1 MDHRQGLLHI
11 LATEQDRLSL
21 TVAGARAP
29 KSAAKSVVELVVT
42 VAIAVGLALLIQA
55 FIVKPYRIPSP
66 SMVPTLTIGQRVLTN
81 RLINHPSLGDVVV
94 FHPPAGATTADGNPV
109 CGNPDQGGDGGPG
122 AQACDKPTAQESS
135 ETFIKRVVG
144 IPGDRIQIINGHVY
158 RNGVREKD
166 SYIIPCGTAPTC
178 NFPKPIVIPPGDYF
192 MMGDNRGASDDS
204 RFWGPVPDKWV
215 IGIAFFTYWPPD
227 RIGFL

>member
-1 MDHRQGLLHI
+1 MARSS
-11 LATEQDRLSL
+11 T
-21 TVAGARAP
+21 RAP
-29 KSAAKSVVELVVT
+29 KSTVKSIIELIIT

-55 FIVKPYRIPSP
+55 FIVKPYRIPSG
-66 SMVPTLTIGQRVLTN
+66 SMEPTLHIGQRILAN
-81 RLINHPSLGDVVV
+81 RVINKPSVGDIVV
-94 FHPPAGATTADGNPV
+94 FHPPAGADPQSAT
-109 CGNPDQGGDGGPG
+109 CGNPNQGAGQQQP
-122 AQACDKPTAQESS
+122 CDTPTPNESS
-135 ETFIKRVVG
+135 QTFIKRVVAG
-144 IPGDRIQIINGHVY
+144 PGDTVKIINGHVF

-166 SYIIPCGTAPTC
+166 PYIAPCSGDPSCT
-178 NFPKPIVIPPGDYF
+178 FPSPVKVPPGDYF